1 MPRFVK
7 ELLRDERGEDLMEY
21 GMLAAFIASV
31 AVAAVISDPVRFGDA
46 LQSAYR
52 RAVDVLNQA

>member
-46 LQSAYR
+46 LQSAYQ

>member
-1 MPRFVK
+1 MPKFVK
-7 ELLRDERGEDLMEY
+7 GFIRDERGEDLMEY
-21 GMLAAFIASV
+21 GMLVAFIASI

-46 LQSAYR
+46 LQTAYQ